1 MRATTRAIGLFFFL
15 LPAAWRAA
23 AAPLPQDELE
33 RSCWLRGTAERTRVN
48 LREPTLVDFSNLR
61 HGDRVRSPFLVEFA
75 VRGMGV
81 APAGK
86 PHPGT
91 GHHHL
96 LVDTP
101 LPTIVSDKI
110 PFSDHHKHFGKGQ
123 TQVVLDLPP
132 GPHTL
137 RLLFADHEHRPYF
150 VYSRE
155 ITVHVTG
162 PRSAQAPKI
171 DRRSFDAG
179 CADWYQDEL
188 ARPRPPGEWV
198 SIVNLRDGETVA
210 SPFNLRFGVD
220 GYGVCAEG
228 QVVERTGRFVLE
240 LLKDGV
246 LLRTQALNNGA
257 TQTTLSLPNG
267 GYKLRL
273 RFVDASGQRDLL
285 PPSETAVTV
294 AGQERL

>member
-1 MRATTRAIGLFFFL
+1 MGLL
-15 LPAAWRAA
+15 VPALSQ

-33 RSCWLRGTAERTRVN
+33 RSCWLRHTAERTRVN
-48 LREPTLVDFSNLR
+48 MREPTVVDFSNLR
-61 HGDRVRSPFLVEFA
+61 HGDSVRAPFLVEFA

-101 LPTIVSDKI
+101 LPAFVTEKI

-123 TQVVLDLPP
+123 TQAVLDLPP

-137 RLLFADHEHRPYF
+137 RLLFADHEHRPHF

-155 ITVHVTG
+155 ITVNVTG
-162 PRSAQAPKI
+162 PRTAQAPKI
-171 DRRSFDAG
+171 DRRNFDAS
-179 CADWYQDEL
+179 CAAWYQDEL
-188 ARPRPPGEWV
+188 ARPKPPGDWV
-198 SIVNLRDGETVA
+198 SIVNVRDGETLS

-228 QVVERTGRFVLE
+228 QVIERTGRFVLD
-240 LLKDGV
+240 LLKDGALV
-246 LLRTQALNNGA
+246 RTQALNNGA
-257 TQTTLSLPNG
+257 TQTTLALPNG
-267 GYKLRL
+267 SYRLRL
-273 RFVDASGQRDLL
+273 RFVDNSQRDLL
-285 PPSETAVTV
+285 PASETNITV

>member
-1 MRATTRAIGLFFFL
+1 MKAVAVGLTLLLTAVGSAT
-15 LPAAWRAA
+15 

-33 RSCWLRGTAERTRVN
+33 RSCWQRFTTERSKVN

-61 HGDRVRSPFLVEFA
+61 HGDQVRSPFLVEFA

-86 PHPGT
+86 AHAGT

-96 LVDTP
+96 LVDAP
-101 LPTIVSDKI
+101 LPAFVSEKI
-110 PFSDHHKHFGKGQ
+110 PFNDHHKHFGKGQ
-123 TQVVLDLPP
+123 TQAVLDLPP

-155 ITVHVTG
+155 ITVNVTG
-162 PRSAQAPKI
+162 PRTAQPLKI
-171 DRRSFDAG
+171 DRRNFDAS
-179 CADWYQDEL
+179 CAAWYQDEM
-188 ARPRPPGEWV
+188 ARPKPPGEWV
-198 SIVNLRDGETVA
+198 AVINLRDGETVS
-210 SPFNLRFGVD
+210 SPFNVRFGVD

-240 LLKDGV
+240 LLKDGSV
-246 LLRTQALNNGA
+246 QRTQALNNGA
-257 TQTTLSLPNG
+257 TQTTLALPNG
-267 GYKLRL
+267 SYRLRL
-273 RFVDASGQRDLL
+273 RFVDSTGRNDLL
-285 PPSETAVTV
+285 PASETNITV